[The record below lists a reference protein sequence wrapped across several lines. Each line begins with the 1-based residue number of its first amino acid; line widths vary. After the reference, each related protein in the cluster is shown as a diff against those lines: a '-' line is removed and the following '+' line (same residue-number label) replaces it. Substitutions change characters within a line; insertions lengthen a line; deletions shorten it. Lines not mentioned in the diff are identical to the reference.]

1 MESGE
6 SSAKKSRKEQQ
17 RTYNQKRNEKPRKPQ
32 FSLNFQ
38 FCFGEEEEMKW
49 TQKRFVRLRRKANVR
64 SRRANTDFLQALL
77 NKKKA
82 MESHEVPENRAM
94 HSVSVQTNAT
104 ETFIKLYAHRDD
116 HVDFQCQWPD
126 REAAQSTAVVT
137 DPGRREIFHDQLQF
151 QKVQSWWSI
160 YNQRLQWANS
170 WIKWHEISV

>member
-1 MESGE
+1 M
-6 SSAKKSRKEQQ
+6 
-17 RTYNQKRNEKPRKPQ
+17 
-32 FSLNFQ
+32 
-38 FCFGEEEEMKW
+38 
-49 TQKRFVRLRRKANVR
+49 R

-126 REAAQSTAVVT
+126 GEAAQSRQLLSPTLVDESFFVTNFSSKKSSHDEVFIKRVTFKTTRLALTSVLGPFAVYLLEIRNSFYTATPV
-137 DPGRREIFHDQLQF
+137 H
-151 QKVQSWWSI
+151 
-160 YNQRLQWANS
+160 
-170 WIKWHEISV
+170 